1 MNTITIVSVS
11 VLVVMYM
18 LPTII
23 AIARRYK
30 NIKPIL
36 VINIFFGW
44 TVIVWLALMSL
55 VIFNKS
61 YNDYKDKQK

>member
-11 VLVVMYM
+11 VVMYM

-36 VINIFFGW
+36 TINIFFGW
-44 TVIVWLALMSL
+44 TVIVWFALMSL

-61 YNDYKDKQK
+61 YNDYKNKQK